1 MAKKYLNKYRSESA
15 RLQTWD
21 YGWNG
26 SYFITICTKNR
37 IHFFGEIENGKM
49 ILNEIGKLAHQF
61 WAEIPKHFPFV
72 ELGNFVIMPNHTH
85 GVLIINKSVDEIN
98 NENDGMDAPAVGTMQ
113 CIVPTGPIIPP
124 KSIGQS
130 RFQNQGKNT
139 ISSIIGSFK
148 SVTTKN
154 ARYINPHFGW
164 QSRFHDHIIRNA
176 GSFHRIQNYILNN
189 PANWGKDKFHNNME

>member
-37 IHFFGEIENGKM
+37 IHFFGKIENGKM

-61 WAEIPKHFPFV
+61 WTEIPKHFPFV

-85 GVLIINKSVDEIN
+85 GVLIINKSLDQIN
-98 NENDGMDAPAVGTMQ
+98 NEKGMDGNSRSVRAGQCPAHT
-113 CIVPTGPIIPP
+113 
-124 KSIGQS
+124 IGQS
-130 RFQNQGKNT
+130 RYQNQGKNT

-154 ARYINPHFGW
+154 ARYINPHFAW
-164 QSRFHDHIIRNA
+164 QPLFHDHIIRNA
-176 GSFHRIQNYILNN
+176 GSFQRIQNYILNN
-189 PANWGKDKFHNNME
+189 PANWGKDKFYQ